1 MRKLLLFSFSFL
13 LFFNGYGQTSDS
25 IKKVDI
31 EEVTVTT
38 SRANTKLKDIP
49 QKVEVIS
56 GAKIKSI
63 PSDNVAE
70 VLKRTTNIDII
81 QYPGLSATVGM
92 RGFSPSAH
100 ARSYT
105 LILING
111 VPSSTYN
118 LASINADN
126 VERIEIVK
134 GPYSALY
141 GSDAMGGVINIIT
154 KSVPSETDG
163 RLSIASGS
171 FGAMTL
177 SGDIGASLSAK
188 TSFRLG
194 YSRTEQTNNYRI
206 GSRNLLKMNRVEKAM
221 LDSAS
226 YGDAMENSSYQSNE
240 VNAALMHKFN
250 EAWSIGAN
258 AIYSFAYD
266 VNTPGNYWGTYGQ
279 SKKDLDRLN
288 VSIPVKRLTEKN
300 TLAFTPYFSQEKTQN
315 YDNNTDTGFVSLRA
329 WNKEYG
335 FKLSDNF
342 EVGPLKMLAGI
353 DLDVNDYDSKRFK
366 KATSSIIGTN
376 PYQPDNQIAK
386 YAVFAQATYTYE
398 GLLINAGARFDR
410 IHFLV
415 EANDLLKSEKSKSN
429 YNAFNP
435 SAGIQYTFPL
445 GLKVHSSIGKAF
457 SVPDAFKVAGFYS
470 VSEYFA
476 AWDYWWIQNYKGNPD
491 LKPESSVTM
500 DFGLGFTSKNE
511 ALSFD
516 VTFFNTNHT
525 DRIVD
530 DYSIT
535 DTVTFKNANSAI
547 YQGLEAMVS
556 VDFGKFLGDRYKLE
570 LYANLTVMTNCTF
583 EDTKVEGGNTVKFDR
598 DMLYVRKNNG
608 SFGVM
613 FDNYKGFSTRLNA
626 RYIGS
631 RLEKDNFAALRPK
644 ITAADYYQK
653 GGYTAANKILQHP
666 DYLIF
671 DYSVSYTFQKN
682 KKFGI
687 IIANLLDENYTEKDG
702 YNMPGRSVMGS
713 FTYNF

>member
-13 LFFNGYGQTSDS
+13 FALNGYSQTSDS
-25 IKKVDI
+25 IKKVNI
-31 EEVTVTT
+31 EEVTITT

-70 VLKRTTNIDII
+70 VLKRTTNIDIV
-81 QYPGLSATVGM
+81 QYPGLSAKIGM

-100 ARSYT
+100 SRSYT

-111 VPSSTYN
+111 VPSGSYN
-118 LASINADN
+118 LASISADN
-126 VERIEIVK
+126 IDRIEIVK

-141 GSDAMGGVINIIT
+141 GSDAMGGVINVIT
-154 KSVPSETDG
+154 KSAPMETEG
-163 RLSIASGS
+163 RVSISSGS
-171 FGAMTL
+171 FGSMVL
-177 SGDIGASLSAK
+177 SGDVGASLSTK

-194 YSRTEQTNNYRI
+194 YSHTEQNNNYRI
-206 GSRNLLKMNRVEKAM
+206 GSRNLLRMNSEEKVM

-226 YGDAMENSSYQSNE
+226 YGDAMKNSTYQSNE
-240 VNAALMHKFN
+240 LNAALVHQLN
-250 EAWSIGAN
+250 NAWSVGAN

-266 VNTPGNYWGTYGQ
+266 VSVPGNYWGTYGQ
-279 SKKDLDRLN
+279 TKKDIDRLN
-288 VSIPVKRLTEKN
+288 ITVPVKRVTEKN
-300 TLAFTPYFSQEKTQN
+300 TLMLVPYFSQEKNQD
-315 YDNNTDTGFVSLRA
+315 YDNNSDTGFVSLRA

-335 FKLSDNF
+335 LKLSDNF
-342 EVGPLKMLAGI
+342 EVSSLKILSGI
-353 DLDVNDYDSKRFK
+353 DLDVKNYDSERFEK
-366 KATSSIIGTN
+366 IVSSITGTN

-386 YAVFAQATYTYE
+386 YAVFTQATYTFG

-415 EANDLLKSEKSKSN
+415 EKNELLNSKKTKSN

-435 SAGIQYTFPL
+435 SAGIQYTFPFN
-445 GLKVHSSIGKAF
+445 LKVHGSIGKAF
-457 SVPDAFKVAGFYS
+457 SVPDAFKVAGSYS
-470 VSEYFA
+470 PSYFG
-476 AWDYWWIQNYKGNPD
+476 WTVNYKGNPD
-491 LKPESSVTM
+491 LKPESSLTM
-500 DFGLGFTSKNE
+500 DFGLGFTSTNKVLN
-511 ALSFD
+511 FD
-516 VTFFNTNHT
+516 ITFFNTNHT

-535 DTVTFKNANSAI
+535 DTITYKNANSAL
-547 YQGLEAMVS
+547 YQGLETMAS
-556 VDFGKFLGDRYKLE
+556 VDFGKFVGDKYKLE
-570 LYANLTVMTNCTF
+570 LYANLTLMTKSTF
-583 EDTKVEGGNTVKFDR
+583 EDTKVVGGNTVKFDR

-608 SFGVM
+608 SFGILY
-613 FDNYKGFSTRLNA
+613 DNYKGFSTRLNA

-631 RLEKDNFAALRPK
+631 RLEKDNFTTLRPK

-653 GGYTAANKILQHP
+653 GGYTAADKVLQHP

-682 KKFGI
+682 KKFGLT
-687 IIANLLDENYTEKDG
+687 IANLLDENYTEKDG

>member
-1 MRKLLLFSFSFL
+1 MRKLLLFSFSL
-13 LFFNGYGQTSDS
+13 LFILNGYGQTSDS
-25 IKKVDI
+25 IRKIDI
-31 EEVTVTT
+31 EEVIVTT

-100 ARSYT
+100 SRSYT

-111 VPSSTYN
+111 VPSGSYN
-118 LASINADN
+118 LASISADN
-126 VERIEIVK
+126 IDRIEIVK

-141 GSDAMGGVINIIT
+141 GSDAMGGVINVIT
-154 KSVPSETDG
+154 KSVPVETEG
-163 RLSIASGS
+163 RVSISSGS

-177 SGDIGASLSAK
+177 SGDVGASLSTN

-194 YSRTEQTNNYRI
+194 YSRTEQTNNYHI
-206 GSRNLLKMNRVEKAM
+206 GSRNLLKMNSIEKAM

-226 YGDAMENSSYQSNE
+226 YGDVMENSIYQSNE
-240 VNAALMHKFN
+240 INAALVHKFN
-250 EAWSIGAN
+250 NAWSVGAS
-258 AIYSFAYD
+258 AIYSFAYE
-266 VNTPGNYWGTYGQ
+266 VSTPGNYWGTYGQ
-279 SKKDLDRLN
+279 SKKDFDRLN
-288 VSIPVKRLTEKN
+288 ITLPVKRVTEKN
-300 TLAFTPYFSQEKTQN
+300 TLVFSPYFSQEKTQN
-315 YDNNTDTGFVSLRA
+315 YDNNSDTGFVSLRG
-329 WNKEYG
+329 WNKEFG
-335 FKLSDNF
+335 IKLSDNF
-342 EVGPLKMLAGI
+342 ELGPLKMLTGI
-353 DLDVNDYDSKRFK
+353 DVDINDYDSERFK
-366 KATSSIIGTN
+366 KATSLIIGTN

-386 YAVFAQATYTYE
+386 YAVFAQATYVNG
-398 GLLINAGARFDR
+398 GLLVNAGARFDN

-415 EANDLLKSEKSKSN
+415 EENELLKSEKSKSN

-435 SAGIQYTFPL
+435 SAGIQYTFPFN
-445 GLKVHSSIGKAF
+445 LKVHSSIGKAF

-491 LKPESSVTM
+491 LKPESSVTV

-511 ALSFD
+511 AFNFD
-516 VTFFNTNHT
+516 FTFFNTNHT
-525 DRIVD
+525 DKIVE
-530 DYSIT
+530 YKEN
-535 DTVTFKNANSAI
+535 DTTFFKNANSAL
-547 YQGLEAMVS
+547 YQGFETMAS
-556 VDFGKFLGDRYKLE
+556 VDFGKFLGDKYKLE
-570 LYANLTVMTNCTF
+570 LYANLTIMTKCTF
-583 EDTKVEGGNTVKFDR
+583 EDTKIVGADTVKFDR
-598 DMLYVRKNNG
+598 DMLYVRKSNG
-608 SFGVM
+608 SFGILY
-613 FDNYKGFSTRLNA
+613 DNYKGFSTRLNV

-631 RLEKDNFAALRPK
+631 RLEKDNFATLRPK

-653 GGYTAANKILQHP
+653 GGYTAADKVLQHP

-682 KKFGI
+682 KKLGLT
-687 IIANLLDENYTEKDG
+687 IANLLDENYTEKDG